1 METVT
6 LNGGVQ
12 APLIGFGTFQ
22 IWDDKAAEQA
32 VTLALAMGYRH
43 IDTAA
48 GYFNEAAVGRAIRNS
63 AVPRDQIMVTTKL
76 WPTDAS
82 YEGAKRA
89 VQRSLTKLGLA
100 YIDLY
105 LIHQPFGDYYGVWRA
120 LVDLQQQG
128 LVRSIGV
135 SNFNGNRLAD
145 LSLFSG
151 VTPAV
156 DQIQLN
162 PYLQQRVTRDEAER
176 DGTVI
181 AAWSPLA
188 QGSSDLL
195 HDPLLTRIA
204 ETHDATVAQIILRWQ
219 TQQGIM
225 TIPKSTHPQ
234 RMQENLASQQFT
246 LSAEDLQA
254 VDGLN
259 QQPVSRD
266 TSGDLLR
273 RVLAID
279 PEIPRQ

>member
-32 VTLALAMGYRH
+32 VTLALAIGYRH

-48 GYFNEAAVGRAIRNS
+48 GYFNEAAFGRAIRNS

-204 ETHDATVAQIILRWQ
+204 ENHDATVAQIILRWQ